1 MRKILTLSFI
11 LLLLTGCATV
21 PKTVTPE
28 NINAIKRV
36 AVVSLL
42 GDEIHFR
49 KIGTTVF
56 TNVDKK
62 FSVQEWGIDQHIE
75 NLVKNEFK
83 NNKSIQLVEIN
94 FDKEKLKDIYKSTNR
109 IPYADYDLK
118 YVDKYLHD
126 VATSEQV
133 DALILIAETSI
144 EIPNTPQYVR
154 GYALYNRTFLF
165 LKFITKIY
173 LVSAIE
179 VVDLQTLKPF
189 ARQSLFFAEKVD
201 NSYWQEDI
209 AKLNADQISF
219 IKNTIIN
226 KLNDKVPLAIK
237 TFNLSK

>member
-1 MRKILTLSFI
+1 MRQILTLSFI
-11 LLLLTGCATV
+11 LLLFTGCATV
-21 PKTVTPE
+21 PMTVPSE
-28 NINAIKRV
+28 KINAIKRV

-62 FSVQEWGIDQHIE
+62 YSVQEWGIDQYIE
-75 NLVKNEFK
+75 NLVKNELK
-83 NNKSIQLVEIN
+83 NNENFQLVEIN
-94 FDKEKLKDIYKSTNR
+94 FDKEKLKDIYKSTDR
-109 IPYADYDLK
+109 IPYADYDFK
-118 YVDKYLHD
+118 YVDKYLQD
-126 VATSEQV
+126 IATSKQV
-133 DALILIAETSI
+133 DALILIAETSS
-144 EIPNTPQYVR
+144 EIPGTPQYIR

-165 LKFITKIY
+165 LKVETKIY
-173 LVSAIE
+173 LNSVIE

-189 ARQSLFFAEKVD
+189 ARQALFFSEKVD

-226 KLNDKVPLAIK
+226 KLNEKVPLAIK
-237 TFNLSK
+237 HFNLSK